1 MKVKAI
7 LNNFWERFKTPIG
20 FSGIIILLLITF
32 SFAMFQGGFVS
43 WFLFYS
49 VLPVVLYS
57 ILMAFYPIH
66 WLKIDRVISKDKL
79 MAGEEITVTIT
90 LTRRSNFPL
99 FYLVVEDLIPESL
112 KREARYDGNAHQVQ
126 SRILLFPLFRKRLK
140 YSYTINPAP
149 RGLFKFDEIMVRT
162 GDIFG
167 FVLKSTTVSIQDR
180 IFVYP
185 QYQEIERWETGKML
199 QTGMKKV
206 GKRSFTDYTSTV
218 SVRDYAAGDKMSWL
232 HWKASARSNKLLTK
246 VFEQQRNDD
255 FVVVLDHC
263 SKSYGTNDWLFER
276 GVSLAASLVHYSIS
290 KGGSIGYHPFK
301 GKEIQMN
308 IGVEQEWRIF
318 HELAKVKADVEET
331 FEERLKQEYM
341 IGHMEGKTALIIS
354 PRLTEYTVK
363 TLELLSA
370 RQQTNVIFFH
380 LTLDQRLNG
389 QELTFINR
397 IRQFGIPTTP
407 IIGSDFNESLK
418 AGGMYASI

>member
-1 MKVKAI
+1 MKAFLKKK
-7 LNNFWERFKTPIG
+7 WERFKTPIG

-32 SFAMFQGGFVS
+32 SFGMFQGGFVS

-49 VLPVVLYS
+49 VLPAVLYS

-66 WLKIDRVISKDKL
+66 WLKVERVISKEKL
-79 MAGEEITVTIT
+79 MAGEEVTITIT

-99 FYLVVEDLIPESL
+99 FYLVLEDLIPESL
-112 KREARYDGNAHQVQ
+112 LREARYDGNAHQIQ
-126 SRILLFPLFRKRLK
+126 SRILLFPLFRKRLT

-149 RGLFKFDEIMVRT
+149 RGLFKFDQIMVKT

-167 FVLKSTTVSIQDR
+167 FVLKSATVSIKDQ

-185 QYQEIERWETGKML
+185 QYQDIERWETGKML

-206 GKRSFTDYTSTV
+206 GKRSYTDYTSTV
-218 SVRDYAAGDKMSWL
+218 SVRDYVPGDRMSWL

-255 FVVVLDHC
+255 FVIVLDHC
-263 SKSYGTNDWLFER
+263 KTSYGALDWLFER
-276 GVSLAASLVHYSIS
+276 GVSLAASLVHYSIL

-301 GKEIQMN
+301 GKEIPMN
-308 IGVEQEWRIF
+308 IGIDQEWRIF
-318 HELAKVKADVEET
+318 HELAKVKADVKEP
-331 FEERLKQEYM
+331 FEERIKQEYM
-341 IGHMEGKTALIIS
+341 LGHMEGKTALIIS

-363 TLELLSA
+363 TLELLVS
-370 RQQTNVIFFH
+370 RQQTNVIFFY
-380 LTLDQRLNG
+380 LANDSRLKG
-389 QELTFINR
+389 QELTFMNR
-397 IRQFGIPTTP
+397 IRQFGVPATP
-407 IIGSDFNESLK
+407 ILGSDFNESLK

>member
-1 MKVKAI
+1 MKAFLKK
-7 LNNFWERFKTPIG
+7 NWERYKTPIG
-20 FSGIIILLLITF
+20 FSGIIFLLLVTF

-49 VLPVVLYS
+49 VLPLVLYS
-57 ILMAFYPIH
+57 VAMAFYPIQR
-66 WLKIDRVISKDKL
+66 LKIERIISKEKL
-79 MAGEEITVTIT
+79 MAGEEVEITILV
-90 LTRRSNFPL
+90 TRRSNFPL
-99 FYLVVEDLIPESL
+99 FYVVLEDVLPEAL
-112 KREARYDGNAHQVQ
+112 LRETRYEGNTHQIQ
-126 SRILLFPLFRKRLK
+126 SRILMFPLFRKRLE

-149 RGLFKFDEIMVRT
+149 RGLFKFDQIMVKT

-167 FVLKSTTVSIQDR
+167 FVLKSTSVSVKDQ

-185 QYQEIERWETGKML
+185 QYQDIERWENGKML

-218 SVRDYAAGDKMSWL
+218 SVRDYVAGDRMNWL

-255 FVVVLDHC
+255 FVIVLDHC
-263 SKSYGTNDWLFER
+263 EKSYGANDWLFER
-276 GVSLAASLVHYSIS
+276 GVSLAASLVHFSIS

-301 GKEIQMN
+301 GKEIPMN

-318 HELAKVKADVEET
+318 HELAKVKAEIREP

-354 PRLTEYTVK
+354 PNLTEYTMK
-363 TLELLSA
+363 TLELIAS
-370 RQQTNVIFFH
+370 RQQTNVIFFFLALESK
-380 LTLDQRLNG
+380 LTS
-389 QELTFINR
+389 QELTYMNR
-397 IRQFGIPTTP
+397 IRQCGVPVIP
-407 IIGSDFNESLK
+407 IIGSDFNESMK
-418 AGGMYASI
+418 AGGMYATI

>member
-1 MKVKAI
+1 MKAFLQK
-7 LNNFWERFKTPIG
+7 FWERYKTSIG
-20 FSGIIILLLITF
+20 FSGIIFLLLATF

-49 VLPVVLYS
+49 VLPLVLYS
-57 ILMAFYPIH
+57 VAMAFYPIGR
-66 WLKIDRVISKDKL
+66 LNIERIISKEKL
-79 MAGEEITVTIT
+79 MAGEEVEITIVV
-90 LTRRSNFPL
+90 TRRSNFPL
-99 FYLVVEDLIPESL
+99 FYVVLEDVLPEAL
-112 KREARYDGNAHQVQ
+112 LRETRYEGNTHQIQ
-126 SRILLFPLFRKRLK
+126 SRILIFPLFRKRLE

-149 RGLFKFDEIMVRT
+149 RGLFKFDQIMVKT

-167 FVLKSTTVSIQDR
+167 FVLKNTSVSIKDQ

-185 QYQEIERWETGKML
+185 QYQDIERWENGKML

-218 SVRDYAAGDKMSWL
+218 SVRDYVAGDRMNWL

-255 FVVVLDHC
+255 FVIVLDHC
-263 SKSYGTNDWLFER
+263 DKSYGTNDWLFER
-276 GVSLAASLVHYSIS
+276 GVSLAASLVHFSIS

-301 GKEIQMN
+301 GKEIPMN

-318 HELAKVKADVEET
+318 HELAKVKADIKEP

-354 PRLTEYTVK
+354 PNLSEYTMK
-363 TLELLSA
+363 KLELIAS
-370 RQQTNVIFFH
+370 RQQTNVIFFY
-380 LTLDQRLNG
+380 LALEPKLNS
-389 QELTFINR
+389 QELTYMNR
-397 IRQFGIPTTP
+397 IRQCGVPVTP

-418 AGGMYASI
+418 AGGMYATI

>member
-1 MKVKAI
+1 MKALLKK
-7 LNNFWERFKTPIG
+7 FWERYKNLFG

-49 VLPVVLYS
+49 VLPIVLYS
-57 ILMAFYPIH
+57 VAMAFYPIH
-66 WLKIDRVISKDKL
+66 RLKVERYISKSKL
-79 MAGEEITVTIT
+79 MAGEEVGVTIIVK
-90 LTRRSNFPL
+90 RRSHFPL
-99 FYLVVEDLIPESL
+99 FYVVLEDVLPEVL
-112 KREARYDGNAHQVQ
+112 LRETRYEGNTHQIQ
-126 SRILLFPLFRKRLK
+126 SRILMFPLFRRNLE

-149 RGLFKFDEIMVRT
+149 RGLFKFNQIKVST

-167 FVLKSTTVSIQDR
+167 FVLKNTSVSVEDQ

-185 QYQEIERWETGKML
+185 QYQDIERWETGKVL

-218 SVRDYAAGDKMSWL
+218 SVRDYVAGDRMNWL

-255 FVVVLDHC
+255 FVIVLDHC
-263 SKSYGTNDWLFER
+263 EKSYGQNDWLFER
-276 GVSLAASLVHYSIS
+276 GVSLAASLVHFSIS
-290 KGGSIGYHPFK
+290 KSGSIGYHPLN
-301 GKEIQMN
+301 GKEIPMN
-308 IGVEQEWRIF
+308 SGVEQEWRIL
-318 HELAKVKADVEET
+318 HELAKVKADVKGY

-341 IGHMEGKTALIIS
+341 VGHMEGKTALILS
-354 PRLTEYTVK
+354 PNLSEYTMK
-363 TLELLSA
+363 TLELLAS
-370 RQQTNVIFFH
+370 RQQTNVIFFY
-380 LTLDQRLNG
+380 LALETKLKG
-389 QELTFINR
+389 QELTYISR
-397 IRQFGIPTTP
+397 IRQFGVPVTP

>member
-1 MKVKAI
+1 MKAFLKK
-7 LNNFWERFKTPIG
+7 NWERYKTPIG
-20 FSGIIILLLITF
+20 FSGIIFLLLVTF

-49 VLPVVLYS
+49 VLPLVLYS
-57 ILMAFYPIH
+57 VAMAFYPIQR
-66 WLKIDRVISKDKL
+66 LKIERIISKEKL
-79 MAGEEITVTIT
+79 MAGEEVEITILV
-90 LTRRSNFPL
+90 TRRSNFPL
-99 FYLVVEDLIPESL
+99 FYVVLEDVLPEAL
-112 KREARYDGNAHQVQ
+112 LRETRYEGNTHQIQ
-126 SRILLFPLFRKRLK
+126 SRILMFPLFRKRLE

-149 RGLFKFDEIMVRT
+149 RGLFKFDQIMVKT

-167 FVLKSTTVSIQDR
+167 FVLKSTSVSVKDQ

-185 QYQEIERWETGKML
+185 QYQDIERWENGKML

-218 SVRDYAAGDKMSWL
+218 SVRDYVAGDRMNWL

-255 FVVVLDHC
+255 FVIVLDHC
-263 SKSYGTNDWLFER
+263 EKSYGANDWLFER
-276 GVSLAASLVHYSIS
+276 GVSLAASLVHFSIS

-301 GKEIQMN
+301 GKEIPMN

-318 HELAKVKADVEET
+318 HELAKVKAEIKEP

-341 IGHMEGKTALIIS
+341 IGHMEGNTALIIS
-354 PRLTEYTVK
+354 PNLTEYTMK
-363 TLELLSA
+363 TLELIAS
-370 RQQTNVIFFH
+370 RQQTNVIFFYLALESK
-380 LTLDQRLNG
+380 LTS
-389 QELTFINR
+389 QELTYMNR
-397 IRQFGIPTTP
+397 IRQCGVPVTP

-418 AGGMYASI
+418 AGGMYATI